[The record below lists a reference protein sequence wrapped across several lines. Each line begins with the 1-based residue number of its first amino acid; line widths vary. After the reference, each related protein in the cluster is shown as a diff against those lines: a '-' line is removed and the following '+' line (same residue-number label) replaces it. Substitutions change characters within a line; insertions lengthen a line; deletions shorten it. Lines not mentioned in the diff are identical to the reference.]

1 LQIYIYKL
9 LKFNNLNVNILSIY
23 YKKQWWKIA
32 LISIAVVIGVSSLYY
47 TNILVKKLS
56 VEERKKVEIWAEATR
71 LTNEADNS
79 EKTLSFLLQV
89 IQNNRTVPVIL
100 TDSSNKILSW
110 RNLDSVKASKPGYV
124 KEQLS
129 LMKKEKEPI
138 VINISNN
145 NKNYIYYHESYLLQQ
160 LTYYPYIQL
169 GVILLFIV
177 VAYLAFSASRKAE
190 QNQVWVGLT
199 KETAHQLGT
208 PTSSLMAWSELM
220 KERLPEIELISELE
234 KDVKRLEIITERFSK
249 IGSKPTLKPT
259 NLTETIKSA
268 VEYLSSRTSDKIN
281 FSFDFPE
288 KGTIIA
294 LNRSLFEWVIE
305 NLCKNSV
312 DAISNEGNI
321 TIVVKEVKNKIFIDI
336 ADTGKGVPKS
346 KYKTIFKPGYT
357 TKTRGWGL
365 GLSLVKRIVENYHQ
379 GNIFVLNS
387 EIGKGTTIRIV
398 LKNNINK

>member
-1 LQIYIYKL
+1 M
-9 LKFNNLNVNILSIY
+9 SIY
-23 YKKQWWKIA
+23 YKKQWWKIT
-32 LISIAVVIGVSSLYY
+32 LILIAVVIGVSSLYY
-47 TNILVKKLS
+47 TDILVKKLS
-56 VEERKKVEIWAEATR
+56 IEERKKVEIWAEATR

-100 TDSSNKILSW
+100 TDSSNKIISC
-110 RNLDSVKASKPGYV
+110 RNLDSVKARKPEYV

-160 LTYYPYIQL
+160 LTLYPYIQL

-249 IGSKPTLKPT
+249 IGSKPALKPT
-259 NLTETIKSA
+259 NLEDIIKSA
-268 VEYLSSRTSDKIN
+268 VEYLKNRTSDKIN

-288 KGTIIA
+288 KETIIA

-312 DAISNEGNI
+312 DAISNEGKI
-321 TIVVKEVKNKIFIDI
+321 TIVVKKVKNKIFIDI
-336 ADTGKGVPKS
+336 SDSGKGIPKS

-379 GNIFVLNS
+379 GKIFVLNS
-387 EIGKGTTIRIV
+387 EIGKGTTIRII
-398 LKNNINK
+398 LKYHTIK

>member
-1 LQIYIYKL
+1 M
-9 LKFNNLNVNILSIY
+9 SIY

>member
-1 LQIYIYKL
+1 M
-9 LKFNNLNVNILSIY
+9 SIY
-23 YKKQWWKIA
+23 YKKQWWKII
-32 LISIAVVIGVSSLYY
+32 LFSIAVIIGVSSLYY
-47 TNILVKKLS
+47 TNILVKRLS
-56 VEERKKVEIWAEATR
+56 IEERKKVEIWAEATR
-71 LTNEADNS
+71 LTNESDNS
-79 EKTLSFLLQV
+79 GKILSFLLQV

-110 RNLDSVKASKPGYV
+110 RNLDSIKATNPEYVKA
-124 KEQLS
+124 QLAS
-129 LMKKEKEPI
+129 MKKEKEPI
-138 VINISNN
+138 VINLSNS

-160 LTYYPYIQL
+160 LTYYPFIQL

-220 KERLPEIELISELE
+220 KERLPEIELVSELE

-259 NLTETIKSA
+259 NLLETIISA
-268 VEYLSSRTSDKIN
+268 VEYLKNRTSDKII
-281 FSFDFPE
+281 FKFEFPE
-288 KGTIIA
+288 EETTIL

-312 DAISNEGNI
+312 DAISNEGKI
-321 TIVVKEVKNKIFIDI
+321 TIGVKELKNKILIDI
-336 ADTGKGVPKS
+336 ADTGKGIPKS
-346 KYKTIFKPGYT
+346 KYNTIFNPGYT

-365 GLSLVKRIVENYHQ
+365 GLSLVKRIVENYHK
-379 GNIFVLNS
+379 GKIFVLNS

-398 LKNNINK
+398 LNYKAKSKL

>member
-1 LQIYIYKL
+1 
-9 LKFNNLNVNILSIY
+9 LSIY
-23 YKKQWWKIA
+23 YKKQWWKII
-32 LISIAVVIGVSSLYY
+32 LISVAVIIGVSSLYY

-56 VEERKKVEIWAEATR
+56 IEERKKVEIWAEATR

-100 TDSSNKILSW
+100 TDLSNKIISW

-124 KEQLS
+124 KDQLS

-160 LTYYPYIQL
+160 LTLYPYIQL

-220 KERLPEIELISELE
+220 KERLPEVELISELE

-259 NLTETIKSA
+259 SLEDTIKSA
-268 VEYLSSRTSDKIN
+268 VEYLKNRTSDKIN
-281 FSFDFPE
+281 FSFDFSE
-288 KGTIIA
+288 KETIIA

-312 DAISNEGNI
+312 DAISNEGMI
-321 TIVVKEVKNKIFIDI
+321 TISAKKVKNKIFIDVS
-336 ADTGKGVPKS
+336 DTGKGIPKS

-379 GNIFVLNS
+379 GKIFVLNS

-398 LKNNINK
+398 LKHYTIK

>member
-1 LQIYIYKL
+1 
-9 LKFNNLNVNILSIY
+9 
-23 YKKQWWKIA
+23 
-32 LISIAVVIGVSSLYY
+32 
-47 TNILVKKLS
+47 
-56 VEERKKVEIWAEATR
+56 
-71 LTNEADNS
+71 
-79 EKTLSFLLQV
+79 
-89 IQNNRTVPVIL
+89 
-100 TDSSNKILSW
+100 
-110 RNLDSVKASKPGYV
+110 
-124 KEQLS
+124 
-129 LMKKEKEPI
+129 MKKEKEPI
-138 VINISNN
+138 VINLSNS

-160 LTYYPYIQL
+160 LTYYPFIQL

-220 KERLPEIELISELE
+220 KERLPEIELVSELE

-259 NLTETIKSA
+259 NLLETIISA
-268 VEYLSSRTSDKIN
+268 VEYLKNRTSDKII
-281 FSFDFPE
+281 FKFEFPE
-288 KGTIIA
+288 EETTIL

-312 DAISNEGNI
+312 DAISNEGKI
-321 TIVVKEVKNKIFIDI
+321 TIGVKELKNKILIDI
-336 ADTGKGVPKS
+336 ADTGKGIPKS
-346 KYKTIFKPGYT
+346 KYNTIFNPGYT

-365 GLSLVKRIVENYHQ
+365 GLSLVKRIVENYHK
-379 GNIFVLNS
+379 GKIFVLNS

-398 LKNNINK
+398 LNYKAKSKL